1 MNTITSPHTLCIE
14 ETVKNL
20 DTSLEVGLTSEEAK
34 KRLKKYGLNE
44 LAKGKKTTLLQ
55 RIIAQ
60 FSDFLVLILIGA
72 SIVSIM
78 VGEITDALVILGIV
92 VANATLGIVQESKAD
107 KALEALEE
115 MGAPTATV
123 IRDGCTMEI
132 PSRELAPGDL
142 VMLEAGDYVPADLRL
157 VSCSNLKIDEASLT
171 GESVPVEKE
180 PDAELPENTPIG
192 DQANRGF
199 MSTIVTYGRGLG
211 IVTSTGMNTE
221 IGKIAGKIQTYSQ
234 EKTHLQKKL
243 EQLGKYL
250 GFAVL
255 GICAVIFFIG
265 LTRGEPALNMF
276 MTAISLAVAAVP
288 EGLPAVVTIVL
299 ALGMQRMIQH
309 HVIIRR
315 LLAVET
321 LGTTTVICSDKTGTL
336 TQNQM
341 TAVKLYLPGT
351 WINVSG
357 TGYNPEGSFTYED
370 APEEVIDPSSIP
382 DLKTLLVAGALCND
396 AELVIPDNGTPNG
409 SSSDYRI
416 IGDPTEGALVVA
428 LEKSGISRKE
438 MEEVLP
444 RVYEFPFDSERK
456 RMSTVHQIQE
466 DNYVSYTKGGP
477 DVILARCTHVLEN
490 NKVVLLTDEK
500 RNDILSANETMA
512 RNALRVLAIA
522 YKELDHIPKSNE
534 MDSVESDLTFI
545 GLVGMI
551 DPPRVEVIDAI
562 NKCKTAGIKVKMI
575 TGDHAITALAI
586 ARELGIAN
594 EHSKA
599 LSGQDLEQMSD
610 EELAEVVEDISVF
623 ARVSP
628 EHKVRIVEA
637 LKAKGHITAMTGDGV
652 NDALALKRSDI
663 GVAMGIT
670 GTDVARETADMIL
683 TDDNFASIVAA
694 VEEGRTI
701 YSNIRKFVYFLLSCN
716 IGEVLVIFTA
726 IMLRWEIPLLPIH
739 LLWINLVTDAFPAL
753 ALGVEKPEKQI
764 MFQPPRD
771 PKEPILD
778 RLMRT
783 GIAIQ
788 GIFITIS
795 TLSAFWYGWK
805 HLDDLE
811 LGRTLAFATLI
822 VAELLRAH
830 SSRSEKYSVASIGFF
845 SNTSMLYATTF
856 SFILV
861 LLVLYVPALDAIFKT
876 NPLTLGDW
884 GVVIGLGVLP
894 FIASEITKV
903 FIRKPV
909 PKHA

>member
-92 VANATLGIVQESKAD
+92 VANAILGIVQESKAD

-551 DPPRVEVIDAI
+551 DPPRIEVIDAI

>member
-551 DPPRVEVIDAI
+551 DPPRIEVIDAI